1 MRRTGRRCGRGGA
14 RAGYAAAVA
23 EIVQTP
29 IWLDLL
35 AVFVGAISGGLV
47 AVLRGFDVAGVVALA
62 IATGIGGGMI
72 RDVLLNQL
80 PVSLD
85 NPWYLATALGG
96 AAAVFFFAGTFQR
109 MGAVVLIADA
119 AVLGLY
125 GIVGAEKAIA
135 NGIELLPA
143 ILLGMITTIG
153 GGALRDVLTGRV
165 PQIFQQGELYAIAA
179 LAGVV
184 AFVALDQAGVS
195 LITAVVIGTGITF
208 AMRIGAWRRGW
219 RAPVPIA
226 ADQAL
231 LARLQAA
238 RERTGADDPERER
251 AEAQAR
257 RRRRLRRGS

>member
-1 MRRTGRRCGRGGA
+1 MARRREGRA
-14 RAGYAAAVA
+14 AAGYAAAVP

-35 AVFVGAISGGLV
+35 AVFVGAVSGGLV

-85 NPWYLATALGG
+85 NPWYLTTALAG
-96 AAAVFFFAGTFQR
+96 AAAVFFFAGTVQR
-109 MGAVVLIADA
+109 MGVVVLLADA

-195 LITAVVIGTGITF
+195 LITAVVIGTGTTF

-226 ADQAL
+226 ADDAL
-231 LARLQAA
+231 LSRLQAV
-238 RERTGADDPERER
+238 RERGGAVDDPERER
-251 AEAQAR
+251 AETQGR

>member
-1 MRRTGRRCGRGGA
+1 
-14 RAGYAAAVA
+14 V

-35 AVFVGAISGGLV
+35 AVFVGAISGGLL
-47 AVLRGFDVAGVVALA
+47 AALRGFDVAGVVALA

-85 NPWYLATALGG
+85 NPWYLTTALGG
-96 AAAVFFFAGTFQR
+96 AMAVFFFAGTVQR
-109 MGAVVLIADA
+109 MAVVVLLADA
-119 AVLGLY
+119 VVLGLY

-165 PQIFQQGELYAIAA
+165 PEIFQQGELYAIAA

-184 AFVALDQAGVS
+184 SFVGLIKAGMS
-195 LITAVVIGTGITF
+195 LTPAVVIGTSITF
-208 AMRIGAWRRGW
+208 VLRIAAWRRGW
-219 RAPVPIA
+219 RAPRPIA

-231 LARLQAA
+231 MARLQAA
-238 RERTGADDPERER
+238 RARAGE
-251 AEAQAR
+251 AEAHAETETRAR
-257 RRRRLRRGS
+257 RRRRARRGS

>member
-1 MRRTGRRCGRGGA
+1 
-14 RAGYAAAVA
+14 VQ

-35 AVFVGAISGGLV
+35 AVFVGAVSGGLA
-47 AVLRGFDVAGVVALA
+47 AVLGRFDVAGVVALA
-62 IATGIGGGMI
+62 IVTGIGGGMI

-85 NPWYLATALGG
+85 NAWYLTTALAG

-109 MGAVVLIADA
+109 MATVVLIADA
-119 AVLGLY
+119 VVLGLY

-165 PQIFQQGELYAIAA
+165 PVIFQEGELYAVAA
-179 LAGVV
+179 LAGVI
-184 AFVALDQAGVS
+184 AFVALDQLGVTVG
-195 LITAVVIGTGITF
+195 IAAVAGTGVTF

-219 RAPVPIA
+219 RAPTPIA
-226 ADQAL
+226 ADEAL
-231 LARLQAA
+231 LSRLQAV
-238 RERTGADDPERER
+238 RGRGAAGEEPR
-251 AEAQAR
+251 AETESETRGR
-257 RRRRLRRGS
+257 RRRRIRRGS

>member
-1 MRRTGRRCGRGGA
+1 
-14 RAGYAAAVA
+14 V

-35 AVFVGAISGGLV
+35 AVFVGAVSGGLI
-47 AVLRGFDVAGVVALA
+47 AALRRFDVAGVVSLA

-80 PVSLD
+80 PVALD

-96 AAAVFFFAGTFQR
+96 AAAVFFFAGTVQR
-109 MGAVVLIADA
+109 MAVVVLLADA
-119 AVLGLY
+119 VVLGLY

-165 PQIFQQGELYAIAA
+165 PEVFQEGELYAIAA

-184 AFVALDQAGVS
+184 SFVGLTEAGMS
-195 LITAVVIGTGITF
+195 LTPAVVVGTSVTF
-208 AMRIGAWRRGW
+208 LLRIGAWWRGW
-219 RAPVPIA
+219 RAPTPIA
-226 ADQAL
+226 ADEAL
-231 LARLQAA
+231 IARLQAVRNRA
-238 RERTGADDPERER
+238 AADAQVE
-251 AEAQAR
+251 AETRAR
-257 RRRRLRRGS
+257 RRRRARRGS